1 MEMIIITVKTV
12 QNKKDGHLTLL
23 MKHAT
28 VTTGNFITTFHLK
41 TELWNLKIH
50 IYRYSG
56 DKTL

>member
-28 VTTGNFITTFHLK
+28 VTISNFISTFSEEDK
-41 TELWNLKIH
+41 KIAE
-50 IYRYSG
+50 
-56 DKTL
+56 